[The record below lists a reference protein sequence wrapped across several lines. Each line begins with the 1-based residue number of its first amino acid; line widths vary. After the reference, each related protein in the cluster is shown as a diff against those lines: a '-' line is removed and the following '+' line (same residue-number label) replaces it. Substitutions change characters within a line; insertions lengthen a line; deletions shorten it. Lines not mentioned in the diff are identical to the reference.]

1 MARIPYA
8 DPDAPDNADL
18 ARQISAKRGSVLE
31 LYRMLLHSPPMAA
44 GWLKL
49 LTAVRQQGRLPGTLR
64 ELIIMRV
71 AALYRAY
78 MRGLLSKRA

>member
-1 MARIPYA
+1 
-8 DPDAPDNADL
+8 
-18 ARQISAKRGSVLE
+18 
-31 LYRMLLHSPPMAA
+31 MAA

-71 AALYRAY
+71 AALNRAF
-78 MRGLLSKRA
+78 MRVASFGCYVND